1 MIYKFRV
8 ILDTEEDVFRD
19 IEIEAE
25 HSFEDFHTIIRESFG
40 FKGNEMASFYV
51 SDDYWI
57 QGTEIMLFAMDEDS
71 TDSRIMRKTLLKEF
85 VSKAQ
90 DKLIYIYDF
99 LALWTFY
106 ITLIKTDK
114 KVAGK
119 TYPNLLRVH
128 GTLPEIS
135 PKKQFEGEALSSPG
149 TTDNDPDIH
158 NYDNSDFEG
167 YWN

>member
-25 HSFEDFHTIIRESFG
+25 RSFEDFHTIIKASFG

-71 TDSRIMRKTLLKEF
+71 TESRIMNKTLLKDI
-85 VSKAQ
+85 VSDAE

-119 TYPNLLRVH
+119 TYPNLLHAH
-128 GTLPEIS
+128 GDLPETS
-135 PKKQFEGEALSSPG
+135 PKKQFEGETLSMPDI
-149 TTDNDPDIH
+149 TDDDPDFDEH
-158 NYDNSDFEG
+158 
-167 YWN
+167 WN

>member
-25 HSFEDFHTIIRESFG
+25 HSFEDFHSIIKTSFG
-40 FKGNEMASFYV
+40 FRGNEMASFYV

-57 QGTEIMLFAMDEDS
+57 QGTEIMLFAMDEDD
-71 TDSRIMRKTLLKEF
+71 TDSRIMRKTLLKDI
-85 VSKAQ
+85 VSQAE

-119 TYPNLLRVH
+119 TYPNLLHAH
-128 GTLPEIS
+128 GILPETS
-135 PKKQFEGEALSSPG
+135 PKKQFEGETLSMPG
-149 TTDNDPDIH
+149 TMDDEPNIH
-158 NYDNSDFEG
+158 NYDNPDFDEH
-167 YWN
+167 WN